1 MRYRKDGSCRYVT
14 CCMNASTWAEYS
26 KPQTLIS
33 FLNTQKWKRE
43 NLLQTPGSRNFLG
56 CAETKTEEGEKKNCT
71 RKGKATVN
79 FSARQSKISWI
90 ARQRKQRR
98 YVDLYWRMD
107 FFFSLFFTPWSPVSS
122 SFLSC
127 DVVISSCVFTM
138 MWQPEKDLSRWV
150 HLFCIFIT
158 RNTPISSPG

>member
-33 FLNTQKWKRE
+33 FLNTQKWKE
-43 NLLQTPGSRNFLG
+43 NLLQTSGSRIFLG
-56 CAETKTEEGEKKNCT
+56 CAETKTEEGEKKDCT
-71 RKGKATVN
+71 RKRKATVN

-107 FFFSLFFTPWSPVSS
+107 FFFLPLLHTMIPRVFLLSLLWSGY
-122 SFLSC
+122 FLLC
-127 DVVISSCVFTM
+127 FHHDVA
-138 MWQPEKDLSRWV
+138 
-150 HLFCIFIT
+150 T
-158 RNTPISSPG
+158 REGPS